1 MQPQQPA
8 HGASFVGERVE
19 LLVDRQGQLRRTLA
33 SHSNCY
39 LGTLRKQ
46 VGGLRSLP
54 PHMLATGCPC
64 SEHRASSSCS
74 RCVSGPQIHP
84 ICRLSSLSRGSD
96 PP

>member
-46 VGGLRSLP
+46 VGGPALP
-54 PHMLATGCPC
+54 APTHAG
-64 SEHRASSSCS
+64 HR
-74 RCVSGPQIHP
+74 VP
-84 ICRLSSLSRGSD
+84 LL
-96 PP
+96 